1 MRAPAANHQ
10 DTLKAARSSAISFVL
25 RVTVGD
31 YALRFVASMKE
42 PPQVLIVG
50 AGVAGLAAARELTR
64 SGKRV
69 SILEARNR
77 IGGRVWTAGITADG
91 AAVELGAEFIH
102 GRESHIWQFLE
113 QYQLRAREMQG
124 SIWCSE
130 QGRISHCDL
139 FEDVERVFRQMDPGK
154 PDQSFLAFLNSFEC
168 GNERVRQHAVN
179 FVEGFHASDASRISV
194 HSLIESMRAE
204 RETEGDRGFR
214 LNGGYEQLIYALQR
228 DISPAL
234 SEFHLGAV
242 VEEVNWRR
250 GSVEIRVR
258 EGHTVKTYSAPRA
271 VITLPLG
278 VLQAR
283 ANEPGFVQFDPP
295 LESKREPLDALEM
308 GSVIHITLIFA
319 ERWWA
324 KIANSDLNDLGFFF
338 SDHDVFPT
346 WWTPH
351 PWRSPMLT
359 GWSAGPRSRPLC
371 ALPPKEVLTHALA
384 ALSEIFGVPARLL
397 ATYLTGWHMHD
408 WQNDPFS
415 RGAYSWVRV
424 GGDGAQSRLGEPL
437 EQTLFFAGEAN
448 SQGHNGTVH
457 GAMQSGVRAAKE
469 IMTFD

>member
-1 MRAPAANHQ
+1 M
-10 DTLKAARSSAISFVL
+10 I
-25 RVTVGD
+25 
-31 YALRFVASMKE
+31 
-42 PPQVLIVG
+42 IG

-64 SGKRV
+64 NGVRV
-69 SILEARNR
+69 TILEARSR

-102 GRESHIWQFLE
+102 GREPGMARFLE
-113 QYQLRAREMQG
+113 QHRVRTREMQG

-139 FEDVERVFRQMDPGK
+139 FEDVERVFRQMDPDK
-154 PDQSFLAFLNSFEC
+154 PDEAFLAFLNSCDC

-194 HSLIESMRAE
+194 HSLIDSMRAE

-214 LNGGYEQLIYALQR
+214 LVGGYEQLVYALQR

-234 SEFHLGAV
+234 SEFHLGST
-242 VEEVNWRR
+242 VEEVNWQR
-250 GSVEIRVR
+250 GSVEIRAR
-258 EGHTVKTYSAPRA
+258 EAHAIHTYTAPRA
-271 VITLPLG
+271 LITLPLG

-283 ANEPGFVQFDPP
+283 ANDPGFVQFDP
-295 LESKREPLDALEM
+295 LLDSKRDALDALEM
-308 GSVIHITLIFA
+308 GSVIHITLICT

-324 KIANSDLNDLGFFF
+324 RIATASLDDLGFFF

-359 GWSAGPRSRPLC
+359 GWSAGPRSRALC
-371 ALPPKEVLTHALA
+371 ALPPEEVLTHALA
-384 ALSEIFGVPARLL
+384 ALSEIFGVPARLP
-397 ATYLTGWHMHD
+397 AAQLTGWHMHD

-424 GGDGAQSRLGEPL
+424 GGDGAQSRLAEPL
-437 EQTLFFAGEAN
+437 EQTLFFAGEATN

-469 IMTFD
+469 ILASD